1 MIEYEHKCAKTRKS
15 LANFDKIGGKNKGM
29 ALTERQNEILRI
41 LKEKKSASVAE
52 LAEELYVSEAT
63 IRRDLAEMKSMGL
76 IERSHGGALLPENA
90 EEISIFFRMEKN
102 ANEKERAATKALPHI
117 PPFKSVFIDSSSTAL
132 ALAERIDLNFKTVV
146 TNNLQT
152 AIQLSKKPNIN
163 LILLG
168 GNVHFNTNSATG
180 SWTARQLSDFSF
192 DLMISSCAAIIESE
206 VFERSLEQKEIKR
219 VAFEHCKHRILLIDH
234 TKFEASGTY
243 RLSSLREYDLIATD
257 APPPYELDVGNAK
270 FVF

>member
-1 MIEYEHKCAKTRKS
+1 
-15 LANFDKIGGKNKGM
+15 M
-29 ALTERQNEILRI
+29 ALTERQNEILRR
-41 LKEKKSASVAE
+41 LKENKTAVVSQ
-52 LAEELYVSEAT
+52 LAKDLYVSEAT

-102 ANEKERAATKALPHI
+102 ASEKERAATKALPHI

-132 ALAERIDLNFKTVV
+132 ALAERVDLSFKTVV

-180 SWTARQLSDFSF
+180 SWTARQLADFSF
-192 DLMISSCAAIIESE
+192 DLMVSSCAAILGSE

-219 VAFEHCKHRILLIDH
+219 VAFEHCKTRILLIDH
-234 TKFEASGTY
+234 TKFNAQGTY
-243 RLSSLREYDLIATD
+243 RLSVLKDYDLIVTD
-257 APPPYELDVGNAK
+257 SPPPEPLDVGEAK
-270 FVF
+270 LIF

>member
-1 MIEYEHKCAKTRKS
+1 MIQYEHKCAQMRKKRK
-15 LANFDKIGGKNKGM
+15 FWRVKM
-29 ALTERQNEILRI
+29 ALTERQNEILRK
-41 LKEKKSASVAE
+41 LKENKSASVSE
-52 LAEELYVSEAT
+52 LAQELYVSEAT

-102 ANEKERAATKALPHI
+102 ASEKERAATKALPYI
-117 PPFKSVFIDSSSTAL
+117 PSFKSVFIDSSSTAL

-168 GNVHFNTNSATG
+168 GSVHFNTNSATG
-180 SWTARQLSDFSF
+180 SWTARQLADFSF
-192 DLMISSCAAIIESE
+192 DLMISSCAAIIGNE

-219 VAFEHCKHRILLIDH
+219 VAFERCKKRILLIDH
-234 TKFEASGTY
+234 TKFEAHGTY
-243 RLSSLREYDLIATD
+243 RLSDLKEYDLIVTD
-257 APPPYELDVGNAK
+257 TAPPYEIDVGNAK
-270 FVF
+270 FVY

>member
-1 MIEYEHKCAKTRKS
+1 
-15 LANFDKIGGKNKGM
+15 M
-29 ALTERQNEILRI
+29 ALTERQNEILRK
-41 LKEKKSASVAE
+41 LKEDKSAAVSV
-52 LAEELYVSEAT
+52 LAKDLYVSEAT

-76 IERSHGGALLPENA
+76 IERSHGGALLPENS

-102 ANEKERAATKALPHI
+102 ASEKERAATKALPHLST
-117 PPFKSVFIDSSSTAL
+117 FKSVFIDSSSTAL
-132 ALAERIDLNFKTVV
+132 ALAERIDLSYKTVV

-180 SWTARQLSDFSF
+180 SWTARQLADFSL
-192 DLMISSCAAIIESE
+192 DLMISSCAAIIGSE

-219 VAFEHCKHRILLIDH
+219 AAFKRCQKRILLIDH
-234 TKFEASGTY
+234 TKFSASGTY
-243 RLSSLREYDLIATD
+243 RLSALSEYDLVVTD
-257 APPPYELDVGNAK
+257 TAPPYELEVGNTK
-270 FVF
+270 LVY

>member
-1 MIEYEHKCAKTRKS
+1 
-15 LANFDKIGGKNKGM
+15 M
-29 ALTERQNEILRI
+29 ALTERQNEILRK
-41 LKEKKSASVAE
+41 LKENKSASVTE
-52 LAEELYVSEAT
+52 LAKDLYVSEAT

-102 ANEKERAATKALPHI
+102 ASEKEHAATKALPHI

-168 GNVHFNTNSATG
+168 GSVHFNTNSATG
-180 SWTARQLSDFSF
+180 SWTTRQLEDFAF
-192 DLMISSCAAIIESE
+192 DLMISSCAAVIDGGAY
-206 VFERSLEQKEIKR
+206 ERSLDQKEIKR
-219 VAFEHCKHRILLIDH
+219 AVFLRCKKKLLIFDH
-234 TKFEASGTY
+234 TKFTAEGTY
-243 RLSSLREYDLIATD
+243 RSAALKDYDIIVTD
-257 APPPYELDVGNAK
+257 KEPPEPLDVGDAK
-270 FVF
+270 LIF